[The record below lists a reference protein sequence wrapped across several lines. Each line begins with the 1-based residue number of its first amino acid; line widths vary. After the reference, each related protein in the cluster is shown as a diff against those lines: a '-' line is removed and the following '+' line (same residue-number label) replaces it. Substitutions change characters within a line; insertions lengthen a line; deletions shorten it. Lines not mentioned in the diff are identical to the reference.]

1 MKKVAVLQSNYVPWK
16 GYFDIIH
23 NVDEF
28 IFYDD
33 VKYTKNDWRN
43 RNLILTNTGLKWMT
57 IPISCET
64 NTLIDEVNLPIHTW
78 QKKHYKMLMQTYAKA
93 PFLSRYRDFLDYVYL
108 DRVWDNLSDLN
119 QYLIKNIAYNFL
131 GIKTTFSNSRDYYK
145 AGTKLDRLLS
155 LLTSAHANAYL
166 SGPAAKNYIDENSF
180 KNMNIDLEWMNY
192 IGYPDYSQIHN
203 HDACVH
209 GVSILDLLF
218 NTGND
223 AAWYIWG
230 WRHSPHP

>member
-23 NVDEF
+23 KVDEF

-78 QKKHYKMLMQTYAKA
+78 QKKTL
-93 PFLSRYRDFLDYVYL
+93 
-108 DRVWDNLSDLN
+108 
-119 QYLIKNIAYNFL
+119 
-131 GIKTTFSNSRDYYK
+131 
-145 AGTKLDRLLS
+145 
-155 LLTSAHANAYL
+155 
-166 SGPAAKNYIDENSF
+166 
-180 KNMNIDLEWMNY
+180 
-192 IGYPDYSQIHN
+192 
-203 HDACVH
+203 
-209 GVSILDLLF
+209 
-218 NTGND
+218 
-223 AAWYIWG
+223 
-230 WRHSPHP
+230 